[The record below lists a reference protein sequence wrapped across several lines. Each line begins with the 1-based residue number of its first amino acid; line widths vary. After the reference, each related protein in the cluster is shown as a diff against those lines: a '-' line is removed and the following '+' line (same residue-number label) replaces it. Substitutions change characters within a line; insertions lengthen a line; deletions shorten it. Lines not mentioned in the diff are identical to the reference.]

1 MTAAK
6 RPPAKRQKASP
17 CGGRYRTRTDD
28 LFRVKEA
35 RYQLRQSPMTL
46 GSRIDTTGT
55 NRLSWTTPTDT
66 REIGVWFCEA
76 GIFGYCFTSARD
88 AGTRKC
94 GCSAVVAHHLA
105 KVRVASS
112 NLVIRSSA
120 ESLFERFTARGVNP
134 HGGVAERLGT
144 GLQSRLHGF
153 ESRRHLT
160 TQLKSPILGAISAAV
175 ARFPD
180 TEEVTGS
187 IPVSRTTETPR
198 RSGGFVVARPR
209 SWEICGRAAPELH
222 NLDPWDTVAWSSVGG
237 RSLDSRETG
246 CRGRP
251 ADSERALWPG
261 SYPNCSAATRRAVRR

>member
-1 MTAAK
+1 
-6 RPPAKRQKASP
+6 
-17 CGGRYRTRTDD
+17 
-28 LFRVKEA
+28 
-35 RYQLRQSPMTL
+35 MTL

-55 NRLSWTTPTDT
+55 NRLFWTTRTDT

-120 ESLFERFTARGVNP
+120 ESLFARFTARGVNP

-187 IPVSRTTETPR
+187 IPVSRTDRNPR
-198 RSGGFVVARPR
+198 FTGGFLVSVARCGRGVPRACPCGHEIVLIQGAGLDSARWRSHTRSVHGSCCQYRPREDTRAKVVSTIATNATRIGNRPR
-209 SWEICGRAAPELH
+209 STAESTSEM
-222 NLDPWDTVAWSSVGG
+222 V
-237 RSLDSRETG
+237 
-246 CRGRP
+246 CRPLG
-251 ADSERALWPG
+251 
-261 SYPNCSAATRRAVRR
+261 